1 LRVQAWLVATY
12 MVALGSEVLRP
23 HCEHSYV
30 HQSHCEYS
38 Q

>member
-1 LRVQAWLVATY
+1 

-23 HCEHSYV
+23 HCDHSYL
-30 HQSHCEYS
+30 HQSHCAYS